1 MAELKFTVHSI
12 KVPHK
17 PKLKHLLVDAQT
29 KQMYRDMIYNIGV
42 KEPRVL
48 TNHVKV
54 QVGTERVQVGTE
66 RVQTGTKSVPVYGL
80 NGILQIK
87 YTGRSAGSYS
97 QYYIRNTSSFILTIT
112 DSDGKAWLIYPSQS
126 SAGDNIV
133 PSNFR
138 DPCSI
143 RINDTSFGSYNMVAG
158 QNINKTWD
166 LATVPSGYR
175 QEPVYTD
182 QPIYEDRPVYEEKEE
197 LDKRLLLY
205 IRRK

>member
-126 SAGDNIV
+126 SARDNIV